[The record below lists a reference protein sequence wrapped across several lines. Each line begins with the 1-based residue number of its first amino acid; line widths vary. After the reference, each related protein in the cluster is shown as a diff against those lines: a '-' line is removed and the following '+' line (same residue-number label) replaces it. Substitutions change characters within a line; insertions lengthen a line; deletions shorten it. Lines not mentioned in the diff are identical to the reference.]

1 MTCAKQ
7 HHRQFNCLS
16 IFSGELLWT
25 KHHPRLVLVQMVVED
40 GITCLKAPGMDDLT
54 IDPKDLEYEKSR
66 EFTSKMQEVDIKL
79 IFCGKVYDEWLSNF
93 LLGKIKLTL
102 VIHSLQYKSESLD
115 KFVFIL
121 SNILM
126 TLQENRRV

>member
-1 MTCAKQ
+1 
-7 HHRQFNCLS
+7 
-16 IFSGELLWT
+16 
-25 KHHPRLVLVQMVVED
+25 MVVED

-93 LLGKIKLTL
+93 LLGKIKLAL
-102 VIHSLQYKSESLD
+102 VIYILQYINITYSTNL
-115 KFVFIL
+115 FFIL
-121 SNILM
+121 SNIFM
-126 TLQENRRV
+126 ILQENRRV

>member
-1 MTCAKQ
+1 
-7 HHRQFNCLS
+7 
-16 IFSGELLWT
+16 
-25 KHHPRLVLVQMVVED
+25 MVVED

-93 LLGKIKLTL
+93 LLGKIKLAL
-102 VIHSLQYKSESLD
+102 VIYIVQYIIIKSRTYSKNL
-115 KFVFIL
+115 FFIL
-121 SNILM
+121 SSIFM
-126 TLQENRRV
+126 ILQENRRV

>member
-1 MTCAKQ
+1 
-7 HHRQFNCLS
+7 
-16 IFSGELLWT
+16 
-25 KHHPRLVLVQMVVED
+25 MVVED

>member
-1 MTCAKQ
+1 MPIDKQ
-7 HHRQFNCLS
+7 RHKPFNCLS

-102 VIHSLQYKSESLD
+102 VIHILQ
-115 KFVFIL
+115 
-121 SNILM
+121 
-126 TLQENRRV
+126 

>member
-1 MTCAKQ
+1 
-7 HHRQFNCLS
+7 
-16 IFSGELLWT
+16 
-25 KHHPRLVLVQMVVED
+25 MVVED

-93 LLGKIKLTL
+93 LLGKIKLAL
-102 VIHSLQYKSESLD
+102 VLYILQYININRNHWTN
-115 KFVFIL
+115 FFIL

>member
-1 MTCAKQ
+1 
-7 HHRQFNCLS
+7 
-16 IFSGELLWT
+16 
-25 KHHPRLVLVQMVVED
+25 MVVED

-93 LLGKIKLTL
+93 LLGKIKRTL
-102 VIHSLQYKSESLD
+102 GIYILQYINITYSTNL
-115 KFVFIL
+115 FFIL
-121 SNILM
+121 CNIFM
-126 TLQENRRV
+126 ILQENRRV